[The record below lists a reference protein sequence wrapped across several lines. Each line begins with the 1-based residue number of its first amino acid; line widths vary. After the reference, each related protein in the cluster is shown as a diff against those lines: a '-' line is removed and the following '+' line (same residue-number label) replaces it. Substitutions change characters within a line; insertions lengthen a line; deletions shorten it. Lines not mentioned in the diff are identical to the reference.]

1 MNSTLHILL
10 GTLMGLGFT
19 GACLALYGR
28 YRVLPAFLTGPHTCQ
43 LEESGCQAL
52 FRTPTAALLGV
63 PNSALA
69 VIYYPVLAAGLFFH
83 QSLWALWGISSLAFL
98 MTIYLAWTL
107 LSDHLECRVCWLG
120 HICNTVIWLILLI
133 HLIP

>member
-1 MNSTLHILL
+1 MIFLISIFVSA
-10 GTLMGLGFT
+10 GLISS
-19 GACLALYGR
+19 LVALYGR

-43 LEESGCQAL
+43 LEEGGCQAL